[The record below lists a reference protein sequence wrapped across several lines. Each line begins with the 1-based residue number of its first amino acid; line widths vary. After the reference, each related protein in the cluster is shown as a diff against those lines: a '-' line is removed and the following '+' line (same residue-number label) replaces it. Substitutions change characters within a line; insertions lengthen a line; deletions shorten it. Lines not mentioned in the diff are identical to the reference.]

1 MSVNNHALSNEI
13 DMDEVN
19 QLQERID
26 NNSKLIDEIVSKLV
40 SDYCKPLD
48 DYVKFIQD
56 LLKDDKNPPT
66 DLELDDFVMNL
77 PVLLYFTGE
86 GMESLGI
93 KEDTSKAI
101 KMELYNE
108 IYNTHKGTI
117 ADKTA
122 KAELATQSE
131 YIVNMA
137 YSRAYKKIKLRLDIG
152 NELLQSI
159 KKVIT
164 RRTSEYELGKVDQ
177 GRFKNGR

>member
-1 MSVNNHALSNEI
+1 MKSDILAKEI
-13 DMDEVN
+13 NKTEVK
-19 QLQERID
+19 QLQERIEK
-26 NNSKLIDEIVSKLV
+26 NSLLIDEIVNQLV
-40 SDYCKPLD
+40 QDYCKSLD
-48 DYVKFIQD
+48 DYVKFIKRVLQD
-56 LLKDDKNPPT
+56 VKNPPT

-93 KEDTSKAI
+93 REDTSKAV
-101 KMELYNE
+101 KMEKYNE
-108 IYNTHKGTI
+108 TYNKVKGTI

-122 KAELATQSE
+122 LAETESQAEFIT
-131 YIVNMA
+131 NMA
-137 YSRAYKKIKLRLDIG
+137 YSRAYKKIKLRLELG